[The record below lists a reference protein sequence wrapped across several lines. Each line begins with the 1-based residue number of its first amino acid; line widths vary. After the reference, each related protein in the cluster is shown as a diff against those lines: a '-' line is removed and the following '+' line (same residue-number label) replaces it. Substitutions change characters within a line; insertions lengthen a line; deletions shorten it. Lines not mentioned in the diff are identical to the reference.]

1 MSACQ
6 NPMPKRIYIR
16 CRKSKNIK
24 YLSFDKHLKINYNQD
39 TPYFHCKKNEEVQ
52 CTSMASEGTGKRKNC
67 DKWKMGR
74 RVACCRV
81 HRGIVE
87 ADKEWQNPD

>member
-1 MSACQ
+1 
-6 NPMPKRIYIR
+6 
-16 CRKSKNIK
+16 
-24 YLSFDKHLKINYNQD
+24 
-39 TPYFHCKKNEEVQ
+39 
-52 CTSMASEGTGKRKNC
+52 MASEGTGKRKNC

-87 ADKEWQNPD
+87 ADKEWQNPDWVYSHQLENKHAFVSVSQGGLEKDQEKKKFY